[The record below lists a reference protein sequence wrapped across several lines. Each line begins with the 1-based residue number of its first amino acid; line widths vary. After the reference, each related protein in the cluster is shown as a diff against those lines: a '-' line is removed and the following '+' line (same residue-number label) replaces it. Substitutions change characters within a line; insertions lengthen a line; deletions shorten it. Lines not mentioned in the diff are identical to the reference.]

1 MTTFARRHAIREGVA
16 RVVPSYA
23 GIERLRAAG
32 DQVQYGGRVLYRD
45 GQFETADGKGHFTA
59 LTPPELSLPAGKP
72 MLSTRRGKQFNNLI
86 YASKDAV
93 PRPPPDALLIAAA
106 GSAAPRPAAGGPAP
120 PPPHHPRRL
129 HGP

>member
-45 GQFETADGKGHFTA
+45 GQFKTADGKGHFTA
-59 LTPPELSLPAGKP
+59 LTPPELSLPAGKLV
-72 MLSTRRGKQFNNLI
+72 LSTRRGQQVHSLI
-86 YASKDAV
+86 FARQEARTGARR
-93 PRPPPDALLIAAA
+93 RPPFIPAR
-106 GSAAPRPAAGGPAP
+106 GSAAPRPAGGGPP
-120 PPPHHPRRL
+120 PRPHAHP
-129 HGP
+129 